1 MYWACMN
8 INYIVFSYGTNY
20 SNLSPGENWNFL
32 FRKFVRN
39 WSQIFYIYTEG
50 NLNLSWR
57 FSYTNFLGENCSFW
71 PMNMHGCHN
80 LWISDI
86 HDMYISWYTCSHVGI
101 RVEATLVL
109 VCMRLLY
116 IAATFEQRSPCIYIE
131 APSLY
136 SCIHILYCSLA
147 E

>member
-39 WSQIFYIYTEG
+39 WSQIFYIYTEW

-86 HDMYISWYTCSHVGI
+86 HDMYIMVHMQTYWNQGRSYTGACQHESVIHS
-101 RVEATLVL
+101 
-109 VCMRLLY
+109 CY
-116 IAATFEQRSPCIYIE
+116 IWTAITMHIYRS
-131 APSLY
+131 SLSLQLHTY
-136 SCIHILYCSLA
+136 TIL
-147 E
+147 